1 MRPRRAYTALLGLTL
16 LLAGTTACGTGSAS
30 DSDTLVFAAIPSEQE
45 SDPRQSYATVIERL
59 EANTGRQVEFKQT
72 TNYNGVIEGMKSGT
86 IDVAAF
92 GPFSYVLARTVG
104 AKITPVAVSVED
116 TKEPIYHSYGIA
128 KGDDASVKSL
138 KDFKGKKV
146 CFVDPA
152 STSGYLFPSAGLK
165 QNDLDP
171 DEDVQK
177 VMAGGHDLSVQSVKS
192 GKCDVGFASDT
203 MVDTSM
209 PDAGQ
214 LKKGEIK
221 VVWKST
227 GIPSSPVA
235 MRDALP
241 EDVRKGIT
249 TSFTKQLNKDWLVKN
264 GKCDDAKSC
273 LVAGE
278 SATWGYLPITD
289 KAYDPIRKVCNVT
302 QDEQCKGES

>member
-1 MRPRRAYTALLGLTL
+1 MRPRRAITAMLGLTL
-16 LLAGTTACGTGSAS
+16 LFAGTACGTSSAS
-30 DSDTLVFAAIPSEQE
+30 DSDTLVFAAIPSEQD

-59 EANTGRQVEFKQT
+59 EANTGREVEFKQT

-86 IDVAAF
+86 IDVAVF

-104 AKITPVAVSVED
+104 AEITPVAVSVED

-152 STSGYLFPSAGLK
+152 STSGYLFPSAGLE

-171 DEDVQK
+171 DKDVQK
-177 VMAGGHDLSVQSVKS
+177 VMAGGHDLSVMSVKS

-203 MVDTSM
+203 MVDTTM
-209 PDAGQ
+209 PDAGK

-221 VVWKST
+221 VVWRST

-278 SATWGYLPITD
+278 SAIWGYLPITD